1 MKIQDLL
8 STTVKESSIE
18 EAPFN
23 IGQPMGAM
31 NTLGNKVMAK
41 LGSQTAQGKLQSGD
55 TANQLSNSLKQFMG
69 RTGQKQIT
77 ADVLISFLQQN
88 GYPTDGAEKIISDFQ
103 KKSAGAVPQGN
114 APVAEGPTANRS
126 QQRNAPVTNPASTG
140 GAPAPAVTPQAPAQL
155 PQDVINKALMAA
167 VQGSAKLGGFKGSAT
182 APGNQQAA
190 GATQGGQQQGG
201 NLEARLAKLEKL
213 MGVAE
218 SKKR

>member
-8 STTVKESSIE
+8 SKTVKESSID

-31 NTLGNKVMAK
+31 KTMGNKVMAK

-77 ADVLISFLQQN
+77 ADVLMSFLQQN
-88 GYPTDGAEKIISDFQ
+88 GYPTDGAEKIIADFQ

-114 APVAEGPTANRS
+114 APVAEGELADRS
-126 QQRNAPVTNPASTG
+126 QQRNSGV
-140 GAPAPAVTPQAPAQL
+140 APAGTPQPPAGTPQAPAQL

-167 VQGSAKLGGFKGSAT
+167 VQGSAKMGGFKGSAT

-190 GATQGGQQQGG
+190 GTMQGGQQQGG
-201 NLEARLAKLEKL
+201 SVEARLAKLEKL